1 MDLHTL
7 VLKTREECDKAKG
20 HLIGLRRGTPVYVDT
35 KDRLQR
41 LVNITDTLLKKLG
54 DKDPTEDEQ

>member
-1 MDLHTL
+1 MELHTL

-35 KDRLQR
+35 KVRLQR
-41 LVNITDTLLKKLG
+41 LVNLVDTLLEKLG
-54 DKDPTEDEQ
+54 DKDPT